1 MPKYW
6 IVKTEPSTYSYDDL
20 ARQRTA
26 SGDGVKNILA
36 LKHLRLMQ
44 PGDRVLVYHTGD
56 EKAVVGVA
64 EVVSESYPDPKQRDP
79 KLAVVD
85 LKAAGRLPQAV
96 SLAQIK
102 ADRAFADL
110 GLVRMGRLSVM
121 PASPEQFNGLLG
133 LRGMECAPPPHITTG
148 PICKRA
154 HPPQLRQPLPPPYP

>member
-26 SGDGVKNILA
+26 TWDGVRNNLA

-44 PGDRVLVYHTGD
+44 PGDRVLVYHTGA

-64 EVVSESYPDPKQRDP
+64 EVVSEAYPDPKARDP

-85 LKAAGRLPQAV
+85 LKPAGRLPKAV
-96 SLAQIK
+96 ELAQIK
-102 ADRAFADL
+102 GDRAFADL

-121 PASPEQFNGLLG
+121 PATPEQFKRLLALG
-133 LRGMECAPPPHITTG
+133 GM
-148 PICKRA
+148 K
-154 HPPQLRQPLPPPYP
+154 